1 MLYYPAMQL
10 RQSSVHGK
18 RPQRCPRCGHHCLYC
33 HGTYKRHSKADGRM
47 DEDLIS
53 IPRYLCARCG
63 HTCSVLPDNM
73 LPYSP
78 VSASQTQKH
87 FDAAFNG
94 GPAPPATEK
103 ERGCFH
109 RALKRFDERV
119 APLQAVLGQ
128 MLKVIRPTAQQ
139 LWQSLRKWGNLV
151 KILQFLAQNFKT
163 SLLGDYR
170 CLKPCP

>member
-1 MLYYPAMQL
+1 MQL
-10 RQSSVHGK
+10 RQSSVHGD
-18 RPQRCPRCGHHCLYC
+18 RPKCCPHCRHTGLHR
-33 HGTYKRHSKADGRM
+33 HGSYKRHSKAEALT
-47 DEDLIS
+47 DEDQVAIQ
-53 IPRYLCARCG
+53 RYLCPPCG
-63 HTCSVLPDNM
+63 CTCSVLPDDM

-78 VSASQTQKH
+78 VSVSQTQKH

-109 RALKRFDERV
+109 RALRRFDERV
-119 APLQAVLGQ
+119 APLRAVLGQ
-128 MLKVIRPTAQQ
+128 MLKVVCPTAQQ
-139 LWQSLRKWGNLV
+139 LWRSLRKWGNLA
-151 KILQFLAQNFKT
+151 KILQLLAQNFKT